1 MSTHCDPRST
11 VVLVE
16 DDLAVRLSLAFT
28 LELEGF
34 SVVALD
40 SGEALLAC
48 DLPVVSACLV
58 LDQHMGGVTGLEALA
73 ELRTRGIGLSSFLI
87 TSHPTAAT
95 RARAAELGAQVIEKP
110 LLGDVLVAALHE
122 ALALEGRSRSDLRS
136 PP

>member
-1 MSTHCDPRST
+1 MPAETDPQRT

-48 DLPVVSACLV
+48 DLPVASACLV
-58 LDQHMGGVTGLEALA
+58 LDQHMGGLTGLQALA
-73 ELRTRGIGLSSFLI
+73 TLRERGIGLPSFLI

-95 RARAAELGAQVIEKP
+95 RAHAAALDARIIEKP
-110 LLGDVLVAALHE
+110 LLGDVLVAALRE
-122 ALALEGRSRSDLRS
+122 ATPA
-136 PP
+136 

>member
-1 MSTHCDPRST
+1 MPAETDPQRT

-48 DLPVVSACLV
+48 DLPVSSACLV
-58 LDQHMGGVTGLEALA
+58 LDQHMGGLTGLQALA
-73 ELRTRGIGLSSFLI
+73 ELRERGIGLPSFLI
-87 TSHPTAAT
+87 TSHPTQAT
-95 RARAAELGAQVIEKP
+95 RARAEALQARIIEKP
-110 LLGDVLVAALHE
+110 LLGDVLVAALRE
-122 ALALEGRSRSDLRS
+122 ATPA
-136 PP
+136 